1 MKISQEYE
9 SPLRLKRFAITKGKF
24 ERSVDCP
31 EDITLKVS
39 PKYQMDDMGDGD
51 YLVELTLRIADE
63 EKHFFVEAT
72 AQATFFMEGSKGDRF
87 AQNMLAIMFPYLRS
101 YVSLLTT
108 QPEFPPIV
116 LPTMNI
122 VAMVGKQSMNQKQ
135 S

>member
-1 MKISQEYE
+1 
-9 SPLRLKRFAITKGKF
+9 
-24 ERSVDCP
+24 
-31 EDITLKVS
+31 
-39 PKYQMDDMGDGD
+39 MDDMGDGD

-108 QPEFPPIV
+108 QPEIPPIV

>member
-24 ERSVDCP
+24 ECSVDYP
-31 EDITLKVS
+31 
-39 PKYQMDDMGDGD
+39 DGD

-63 EKHFFVEAT
+63 EKYFFVEAT

-108 QPEFPPIV
+108 QPEIPPIV

>member
-24 ERSVDCP
+24 ECSVDYP

-63 EKHFFVEAT
+63 EKYFFV
-72 AQATFFMEGSKGDRF
+72 EGSKGDRF

-108 QPEFPPIV
+108 QPEIPPIV

>member
-24 ERSVDCP
+24 ECSVDCP
-31 EDITLKVS
+31 EDITRKVS

-63 EKHFFVEAT
+63 EKYFFVEAT
-72 AQATFFMEGSKGDRF
+72 AQATFFMEGSKGDRL

-108 QPEFPPIV
+108 QQEIPPIV